1 MLLFLFFSKKE
12 KEDEQVNDWTGKVTM
27 KKHTFIREKSLS
39 RHNCR
44 YKEVDWYEYSEEE
57 QLAVRMPRRTRTRA
71 SPPKIK
77 NLNDERSKRHF
88 RWLFHNNFGAGDFM
102 ITLTFAKV
110 TCKQQ
115 SQRELGNFVKRVRRL
130 YRRNSAELKYLYV
143 YEGKAKGTRPHYH
156 IVCNSASGLSSD
168 DVVKLWGLGYTN
180 TKVLCPDDDGLCGA
194 MCEYLA
200 KEIKNGGK
208 YERMW
213 NGSTNLKRPDDV
225 ADDNAIS
232 KKRMRAVQEAKRN
245 DEIKK
250 YIEQI
255 YSGWELIDSTVGINE
270 ITGRPFARFM
280 LLRKPRAKAPPNSQ
294 KSHSGGN

>member
-1 MLLFLFFSKKE
+1 M
-12 KEDEQVNDWTGKVTM
+12 
-27 KKHTFIREKSLS
+27 KHTFIREKSLVRRS
-39 RHNCR
+39 CR
-44 YKEVDWYEYSEEE
+44 YKEVDWNVYSEEE
-57 QLAVRMPRRTRTRA
+57 QQAVRLPRQTRTRA

-88 RWLFHNNFGAGDFM
+88 RWLFHNNFDAGDFM

-115 SQRELGNFVKRVRRL
+115 SQREFTNFVKRVRRL
-130 YRRNSAELKYLYV
+130 YKRNGAELKYLYV

-168 DVVKLWGLGYTN
+168 DIVKLWSLGYTN
-180 TKVLCPDDDGLCGA
+180 TKVLCPDDDGLCGS

-200 KEIKNGGK
+200 KEIKSGGK

-225 ADDNAIS
+225 TDDNAIS
-232 KKRMRAVQEAKRN
+232 KKKMRTVQEAHRN
-245 DEIKK
+245 DEVKE
-250 YIEQI
+250 YIETI
-255 YSGWELIDSTVGINE
+255 YTGWELIDSVVGTNE
-270 ITGRPFARFM
+270 ITGRPFARFR
-280 LLRKPRAKAPPNSQ
+280 LLRKSKAKAPPKSQ
-294 KSHSGGN
+294 KSHSSGKHKTKGKVI